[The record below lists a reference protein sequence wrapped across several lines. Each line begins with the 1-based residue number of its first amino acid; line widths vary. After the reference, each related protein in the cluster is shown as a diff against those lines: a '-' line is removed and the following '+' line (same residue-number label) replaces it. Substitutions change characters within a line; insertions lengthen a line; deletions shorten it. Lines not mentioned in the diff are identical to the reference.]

1 MKSIKAFSS
10 YGVTKGN
17 RNIEIHLGIHV
28 YMIYIYIYIIIY
40 VVACRDIVKS
50 DILLNIYF
58 MSAK

>member
-17 RNIEIHLGIHV
+17 RNIEIHLGIHI
-28 YMIYIYIYIIIY
+28 YMIYIYIIIY

>member
-1 MKSIKAFSS
+1 MDEIDKSVLKLWSDQGKSKYRDSFR
-10 YGVTKGN
+10 YT
-17 RNIEIHLGIHV
+17 
-28 YMIYIYIYIIIY
+28 YIYDIYIYIIIY